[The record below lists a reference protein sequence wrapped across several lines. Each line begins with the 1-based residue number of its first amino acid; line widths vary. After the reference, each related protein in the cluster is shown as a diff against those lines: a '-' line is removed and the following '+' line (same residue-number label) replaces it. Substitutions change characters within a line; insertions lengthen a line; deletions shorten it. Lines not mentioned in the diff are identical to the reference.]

1 MPGAVGR
8 VARRRADAGNV
19 RASACACSH
28 VRPRARAR
36 GESHHPPVLRCFE
49 ADMQVR
55 TLKRVKMHIPQC
67 NSHVEQLRAELLELV
82 ATQVLGEDVGDV
94 VIGLD
99 PLGVD
104 DGTLHELADLE
115 VAMLY
120 VAS

>member
-1 MPGAVGR
+1 
-8 VARRRADAGNV
+8 
-19 RASACACSH
+19 
-28 VRPRARAR
+28 
-36 GESHHPPVLRCFE
+36 
-49 ADMQVR
+49 
-55 TLKRVKMHIPQC
+55 MHIPQC